1 MTSQPTVPGYTPRD
15 DEDLDPAPDA
25 AAPREG
31 MEVQGTPVIDA
42 TKVDADQIDADPD
55 NAASE
60 Q

>member
-1 MTSQPTVPGYTPRD
+1 
-15 DEDLDPAPDA
+15 
-25 AAPREG
+25 